1 MRISWLCRLSLVVV
15 FGALSWAQYPPG
27 ILIPVSAIS
36 TGPISAGPIPAGAIS
51 PGQYPPGQY
60 PPGQYPNT
68 YPTRLPGGVPV
79 NMPVPTV
86 NLPKRSPKEKGG
98 SEGDSKIALAPI
110 DGTLRKLG
118 EKDLYLQTS
127 GKTILRFRL
136 LAKTQFRDKQNEPV
150 RDSLLHPGDQ
160 LSVLVNPDDPETAV
174 RIVFLREGS
183 AAEKKS
189 ADKALDEARAPE
201 AKDLPKTRT
210 TIAQES
216 APPDS
221 VSPPEPVTTAEPA
234 KSSPVEPA
242 NPGDPAGAPS
252 GEPRPTEPR
261 LNTDAAILADARAT
275 ASAYTAGLPNFLAE
289 QATTRYFTDSWPA
302 SWREIDVVTATV
314 AYANGKEDYR
324 DIKVNDVPTNVPP
337 ERSGSWSTGEF
348 ATTLADVLSPATGA
362 NFKRRGDDRIAG
374 RPAIAFDY
382 TVEQAHS
389 HWTLVAPDGRRYNP
403 AYQGAVWIDRDTRR
417 VLRIEQRTTS
427 MPPDFPLSKAE
438 STVEYG
444 FVRIEQG
451 TYLLPTLSDNLGCFT
466 GSGSCSRNS
475 IQFRNYRKFS
485 TDSSVT
491 FAKFLGK

>member
-1 MRISWLCRLSLVVV
+1 MMRISWLCRISLFAA

-27 ILIPVSAIS
+27 YPPDPYPQYPP
-36 TGPISAGPIPAGAIS
+36 GQYPPGQYP

-86 NLPKRSPKEKGG
+86 SLPKRSPKEKAG
-98 SEGDSKIALAPI
+98 SEGDSKIALAPV

-118 EKDLYLQTS
+118 EKDLYLQTN

-174 RIVFLREGS
+174 RIVFVREGT

-189 ADKALDEARAPE
+189 ADKPLDEARAPE

-210 TIAQES
+210 TVAQES
-216 APPDS
+216 T
-221 VSPPEPVTTAEPA
+221 PPEPTAPESVPSAEPT
-234 KSSPVEPA
+234 KSSSADPVKSDSPIAPA
-242 NPGDPAGAPS
+242 
-252 GEPRPTEPR
+252 PTEPR
-261 LNTDAAILADARAT
+261 LNTDAAILADARAA

-289 QATTRYFTDSWPA
+289 QATTRYFTNSWPA
-302 SWREIDVVTATV
+302 AWQQIDVVTATV

-324 DIKVNDVPTNVPP
+324 DIKVNDSPTNVPP

-348 ATTLADVLSPATGA
+348 ATTLEDVLSPATGA
-362 NFKRRGDDRIAG
+362 SFKRRGDDRIAG

-403 AYQGAVWIDRDTRR
+403 AYLGAVWIDRDTRR

-427 MPPDFPLSKAE
+427 MPPDFPLSKGE
-438 STVEYG
+438 STIEYG

-466 GSGSCSRNS
+466 GSGSCSKNT
-475 IQFRNYRKFS
+475 IQFRNYRKFT

-491 FAKFLGK
+491 FAKFAGN

>member
-1 MRISWLCRLSLVVV
+1 MRISWLCRLSLVVA

-27 ILIPVSAIS
+27 YPP
-36 TGPISAGPIPAGAIS
+36 GQYPQYPPGQYPPGQYP

-79 NMPVPTV
+79 NVPVPTV
-86 NLPKRSPKEKGG
+86 SLPKRSPKEKGG
-98 SEGDSKIALAPI
+98 GESDSKIALAPI

-118 EKDLYLQTS
+118 EKDLFLQS
-127 GKTILRFRL
+127 NGKTVLRFRL
-136 LAKTQFRDKQNEPV
+136 LAKTQFRDKQNEPI

-174 RIVFLREGS
+174 RIVFVREGT

-189 ADKALDEARAPE
+189 ADKSLDEARAPE

-216 APPDS
+216 APS
-221 VSPPEPVTTAEPA
+221 EPVTTTEPATSAPAEPA
-234 KSSPVEPA
+234 KSAPAPPADSGTPVSPS
-242 NPGDPAGAPS
+242 PS
-252 GEPRPTEPR
+252 SEPR
-261 LNTDAAILADARAT
+261 LNTDAAILADARTT

-289 QATTRYFTDSWPA
+289 QATTRYFTNSWPA
-302 SWREIDVVTATV
+302 SWQEIDVVTATV

-348 ATTLADVLSPATGA
+348 ATTLEDVLSPATAA

-374 RPAIAFDY
+374 RPVIAFDY

-444 FVRIEQG
+444 FVRIDQG

-475 IQFRNYRKFS
+475 IQFRNYRKFT

>member
-1 MRISWLCRLSLVVV
+1 MRISWLCRVSLFVA

-27 ILIPVSAIS
+27 QYPP
-36 TGPISAGPIPAGAIS
+36 GQYPPGQYPPGQYPPGQYP

-68 YPTRLPGGVPV
+68 YPTRLPGGIPV
-79 NMPVPTV
+79 NLPVPTV
-86 NLPKRSPKEKGG
+86 GLPKKSPKEKGG
-98 SEGDSKIALAPI
+98 AEGDSKIALAPI

-118 EKDLYLQTS
+118 EKDLFLQTS
-127 GKTILRFRL
+127 GKTVLRFRL

-174 RIVFLREGS
+174 RIVFVREGS
-183 AAEKKS
+183 AAEKKG
-189 ADKALDEARAPE
+189 AEKPVDEARAPE
-201 AKDLPKTRT
+201 AKDLPKTRIT
-210 TIAQES
+210 LAQES
-216 APPDS
+216 AAPESAPPVES
-221 VSPPEPVTTAEPA
+221 TTAPPAEPA
-234 KSSPVEPA
+234 RSDSPGEPSVA
-242 NPGDPAGAPS
+242 PPVAPS
-252 GEPRPTEPR
+252 STEPR
-261 LNTDAAILADARAT
+261 LNTDAAMLSDARAA

-289 QATTRYFTDSWPA
+289 QATTRYFTNSWPA
-302 SWREIDVVTATV
+302 SWQQIDVVTATV
-314 AYANGKEDYR
+314 AYSNGKEEYR
-324 DIKVNDVPTNVPP
+324 DIKVNDSPTNVPP

-348 ATTLADVLSPATGA
+348 ATTLQDVLSPATSA
-362 NFKRRGDDRIAG
+362 SFKRRGDDRIAG
-374 RPAIAFDY
+374 HPAIAFDY

-417 VLRIEQRTTS
+417 VLRIEQRTTA

-438 STVEYG
+438 STIEYG

-466 GSGSCSRNS
+466 GSGSCSKNS
-475 IQFRNYRKFS
+475 IQFRNYRKFT

-491 FAKFLGK
+491 FAKFVGQ